1 MYKHMELPPVRT
13 QNLEVLG
20 FWLASAYRIDNGVL
34 SIDMLVNPPL
44 EDQEIG
50 P

>member
-1 MYKHMELPPVRT
+1 MYEHMEQPSVRVR
-13 QNLEVLG
+13 NLEVLG
-20 FWLASAYRIDNGVL
+20 FWLASAYKIDNGVL
-34 SIDMLVNPPL
+34 PIDLVVNPPL